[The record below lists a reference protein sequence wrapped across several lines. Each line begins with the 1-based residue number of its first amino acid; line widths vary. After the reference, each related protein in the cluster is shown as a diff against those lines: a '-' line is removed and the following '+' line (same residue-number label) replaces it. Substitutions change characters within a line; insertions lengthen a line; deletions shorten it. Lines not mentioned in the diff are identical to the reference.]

1 MNPRPA
7 VYETAALPLSYF
19 SIYHSPL
26 KYREKAPVE
35 QLEIMHNH
43 LTIWKLVS
51 IILQITKF
59 ISSFFN
65 KHKEELMKPT
75 NLQQSK
81 ELKTDKML
89 RLRLR
94 SSEFKL
100 KLKNQMTN
108 RQRIGLSVT
117 AGHVR
122 GGHSFH

>member
-1 MNPRPA
+1 
-7 VYETAALPLSYF
+7 
-19 SIYHSPL
+19 
-26 KYREKAPVE
+26 
-35 QLEIMHNH
+35 
-43 LTIWKLVS
+43 
-51 IILQITKF
+51 
-59 ISSFFN
+59 
-65 KHKEELMKPT
+65 MKPT
-75 NLQQSK
+75 NLQQPK

-89 RLRLR
+89 QLRLR